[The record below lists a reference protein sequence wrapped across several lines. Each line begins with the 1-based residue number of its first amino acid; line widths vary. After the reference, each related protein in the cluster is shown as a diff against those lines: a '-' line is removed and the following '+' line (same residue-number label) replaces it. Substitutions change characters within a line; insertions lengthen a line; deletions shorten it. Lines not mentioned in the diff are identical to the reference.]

1 MGLRINLYHEVILAK
16 KQEKYDPLRLSMIGL
31 AIIGAGLA
39 ALYVAQ
45 YATMRSARS
54 EFSARQAE
62 HTVLAAKSKT
72 SKEDGDRL
80 AKEIELTGKFR
91 KRIEG
96 RFYWAPV
103 FEQIVAVIPPNVQIT
118 KCSGDVSLDGAR
130 RCQLTMDG
138 IAAGEEPRDV
148 AEKVRVAL
156 VEKLGAKYKGVVAAF
171 KTLEDG
177 SEKVMFENKRLFTA
191 TFSITVNFNAEAP
204 AAGVPVSAPASIA
217 RKN

>member
-1 MGLRINLYHEVILAK
+1 MALRINLYHEVIRAK

-31 AIIGAGLA
+31 AIIGTGLA

-45 YATMRSARS
+45 YASMRSAK
-54 EFSARQAE
+54 SAFIAKQAE
-62 HTVLAAKSKT
+62 YSGLAARSKAAG
-72 SKEDGDRL
+72 EEGERL

-103 FEQIVAVIPPNVQIT
+103 FEQIVAVVPPNVQLT
-118 KCSGDVSLDGAR
+118 KCSGDVTLDGAR
-130 RCQLTMDG
+130 RCQLTLDG

-156 VEKLGAKYKGVVAAF
+156 VERLGAKYSGAVASF

-177 SEKVMFENKRLFTA
+177 SEKVMFEGRRLFTA
-191 TFSITVNFNAEAP
+191 TFSISVSFS
-204 AAGVPVSAPASIA
+204 AGPSAPVSLAK
-217 RKN
+217 KN